1 VVDTRNEKFVWVANP
16 KFGLSAN
23 TKIFDKS
30 WSTTKLILELVYQS
44 TVYFWEVV
52 VDGGSLAVR
61 LKNRTS

>member
-1 VVDTRNEKFVWVANP
+1 VKQLEIIAVKS
-16 KFGLSAN
+16 KCGLSAN

-52 VDGGSLAVR
+52 VDGGSLA
-61 LKNRTS
+61 

>member
-1 VVDTRNEKFVWVANP
+1 MSHIECGSF
-16 KFGLSAN
+16 
-23 TKIFDKS
+23 
-30 WSTTKLILELVYQS
+30 KLTYLELVYQS

>member
-1 VVDTRNEKFVWVANP
+1 MKQLEIIAVKS
-16 KFGLSAN
+16 KCGLSAN